1 MVSTVRKGYH
11 KLPNLQYRLDG
22 CRGSCTRNFY
32 DSYEKNGWVQG
43 AIPSENLVDDYRR
56 RKVWE
61 KIKHLVFR
69 DPKNSNELEEQTILN
84 QEIVQ
89 LYKAIHQLLPQFPK
103 TEHYTLINDP
113 MELTVDEKTE
123 IYIESSVE
131 SGKEIEVKVLNKK
144 GSIVSEHVF
153 IQNGGFTVAGSFIY
167 HYQGNI
173 KFPEK
178 GTWALLINGE
188 KTQPFKN

>member
-1 MVSTVRKGYH
+1 M
-11 KLPNLQYRLDG
+11 
-22 CRGSCTRNFY
+22 
-32 DSYEKNGWVQG
+32 
-43 AIPSENLVDDYRR
+43 
-56 RKVWE
+56 
-61 KIKHLVFR
+61 
-69 DPKNSNELEEQTILN
+69 EEQTILN

-89 LYKAIHQLLPQFPK
+89 LYKAIHQLLPRFPK

-131 SGKEIEVKVLNKK
+131 SGKKIEVKVLNKK

-153 IQNGGFTVAGSFIY
+153 IQNGGSTVAGSFIY
-167 HYQGNI
+167 HYQGNL

-188 KTQPFKN
+188 RTQPFKN